1 MRSLRRFPRFVPADD
16 RPPGF
21 WPPSG
26 VNLLVAALIG
36 LWVATSI
43 MGRHN
48 PLEDWGSL
56 TGRTLA
62 RGEVWRLL
70 TYWLLHDSY
79 GVWLVPNA
87 LVLLFAGRNLEAIIG
102 RRHLAGVLG
111 LGAIF
116 AGLLRAGGS
125 LLMDLE
131 TPEAQMAGVGKHI
144 VGAGGPAMAA
154 LFAFALIMPDLELG
168 ALIYVPAR
176 IMRVKVK
183 TLAAALLFV
192 PVGLFGLF
200 SLPPLLH
207 PYDPTATHRLAC
219 AGAVAGALVG
229 WLYARA
235 LGYGR
240 RWPTACKR
248 RAAAVSPNAAEA
260 PPSPASDDPSSPH
273 SPATHPWPSAPPPPA
288 ATAQTPVGNKD
299 NNNTAAT
306 VGAPVSVAEPP
317 PADTGNEDAEALP
330 ALTEGER
337 RMSARQYI
345 AEIADPVLEKL
356 FREGIASLTA
366 SERRVLRKARA
377 KMLLDGEN
385 GNGGAARRRG
395 R

>member
-16 RPPGF
+16 RPPGL
-21 WPPSG
+21 WPPSA
-26 VNLLVAALIG
+26 VNLLVAAWCG
-36 LWVATSI
+36 LFVASSI
-43 MGRHN
+43 MGRRN

-62 RGEVWRLL
+62 HGEVWRLL

-79 GVWLVPNA
+79 GAWLVPNA

-116 AGLLRAGGS
+116 AGALRAGGS

-192 PVGLFGLF
+192 PVGLFALF
-200 SLPPLLH
+200 SLPPLLQ

-219 AGAVAGALVG
+219 AGAVVGALVG

-240 RWPTACKR
+240 RWPTACNR
-248 RAAAVSPNAAEA
+248 RMAAVLPSAAEVPPSSPMSDD
-260 PPSPASDDPSSPH
+260 PPSPAT
-273 SPATHPWPSAPPPPA
+273 ATHPWPSAPPPPA
-288 ATAQTPVGNKD
+288 TVQAPGNNNNNAAATA
-299 NNNTAAT
+299 
-306 VGAPVSVAEPP
+306 GAPVSVAEPP
-317 PADTGNEDAEALP
+317 PADTGNEDTEALP
-330 ALTEGER
+330 ALTEVER

-345 AEIADPVLEKL
+345 AEVADPVLEKL

-377 KMLLDGEN
+377 KMLLDGGGS
-385 GNGGAARRRG
+385 GNGSVNAARQRG
-395 R
+395 